1 MQKDLISA
9 MPLWLRLAILAG
21 LILAVVIAAQIARSS
36 VDMDWSVTTVRERV
50 EEFGLWGPFAFIL
63 LVAFRFI
70 FLLPI
75 SIVLVASGL
84 VFGAVFC
91 TLWAGLGLILSALM
105 KYVVLKLIGRESI
118 VRMLPEKH
126 RGRIIDRIM
135 AIMNPWV
142 LTGTCAYPFFPKHIF
157 QVAALLAGMHFLIFL
172 ICVSVGAFIRA
183 AFFAGFGE
191 AMFTG
196 SYVYPYAAALLAV
209 FAIPLCVPSL
219 RRVFVKQS
227 TL

>member
-1 MQKDLISA
+1 MQRDFISVL
-9 MPLWLRLAILAG
+9 PLWVRLAVLAS
-21 LILAVVIAAQIARSS
+21 LIATVVITAHFARQY
-36 VDMDWSVTTVRERV
+36 VDLDWNVATVRDRV
-50 EEFGLWGPFAFIL
+50 EEFGIWGPLAFIL

-84 VFGAVFC
+84 VFGAVFG
-91 TLWAGLGLILSALM
+91 TLWAGLGLIVSALM
-105 KYVVLKLIGRESI
+105 KYVVLKLIGRDSI
-118 VRMLPEKH
+118 IRMLPVKH

-135 AIMNPWV
+135 TIMNPWV

-157 QVAALLAGMHFLIFL
+157 QIAALLAGMHFVVYL
-172 ICVSVGAFIRA
+172 ICVSAGAFIRA

-196 SYVYPYAAALLAV
+196 TYVYPYAAALLAV